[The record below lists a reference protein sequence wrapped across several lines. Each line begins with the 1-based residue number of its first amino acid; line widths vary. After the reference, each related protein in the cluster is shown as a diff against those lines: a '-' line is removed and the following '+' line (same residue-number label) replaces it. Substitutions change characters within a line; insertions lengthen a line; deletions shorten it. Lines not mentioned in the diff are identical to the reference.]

1 MKALALFSTPLAAVL
16 AMLFAVVVVMA
27 PVRPAPA
34 IAAAASTC
42 VPQASD
48 AVSGVHLDR
57 QQWQVA
63 RDVIDVGIGAFASN
77 MWSDPISLPIFL
89 FCYFSTL
96 AIAWVLAVRI
106 AERMK
111 LTT

>member
-1 MKALALFSTPLAAVL
+1 MWVL
-16 AMLFAVVVVMA
+16 LIYVVLM
-27 PVRPAPA
+27 
-34 IAAAASTC
+34 II
-42 VPQASD
+42 
-48 AVSGVHLDR
+48 G
-57 QQWQVA
+57 
-63 RDVIDVGIGAFASN
+63 DVIDVGIGAFASN